1 MPSTMTGFF
10 LALVACLAVELPGRD
25 GVRVA
30 QLAARLGPGAGLL
43 AAIWASAM
51 ATSVIAVFAATLIGP
66 AMPGPARQMLLAF
79 ALALGA
85 LELALRRAPRAPE
98 EPTRS
103 TGAMLLVL
111 LAAQLTDGARLLL
124 LALAIA
130 TKAPLAVAAG
140 GALASG
146 AVLTL
151 AALAGAQWPA
161 FLRQRPCRLAVAG
174 VLLAFGIIT
183 GLDARGLLG

>member
-1 MPSTMTGFF
+1 MTGFF
-10 LALVACLAVELPGRD
+10 LALLACLAVELPGRD

-30 QLAARLGPGAGLL
+30 QLAARLGRGAGLVPV
-43 AAIWASAM
+43 IWTSAVV
-51 ATSVIAVFAATLIGP
+51 TSALAVFAATLIAP
-66 AMPGPARQMLLAF
+66 IMPGPARQMLVAF

-85 LELALRRAPRAPE
+85 VELALRRAPAAPA

-111 LAAQLTDGARLLL
+111 LAAQLADGARLIV

-151 AALAGAQWPA
+151 AALAGEQWPA

-174 VLLAFGIIT
+174 VLLVVGIVS